1 MIPPSLM
8 LKAGVLVKE
17 YAGKAVLITIVIV
30 TITGGLV
37 YGHYKIDKGGYD
49 RAKAESAIQLLKSNA
64 IAEAAYQ
71 EALDKVFAKN
81 KSNTEKM
88 QNALLTYATREPAVV
103 IKRMLVHAKPTNCT
117 AQDTNSPGPA
127 GSDTDPGSGGS
138 YVEAELSERATRS
151 FERITN
157 DIKEYQKQCLLVSR
171 AQRINQSDGE

>member
-17 YAGKAVLITIVIV
+17 YAGKAVLITIGIV

-37 YGHYKIDKGGYD
+37 YGHHKIDQGGYD
-49 RAKAESAIQLLKSNA
+49 RAKAESAIQLLESNA

-103 IKRMLVHAKPTNCT
+103 VKRVLVHAKPTNCT
-117 AQDTNSPGPA
+117 AQDTNSGNTAGGPGN
-127 GSDTDPGSGGS
+127 TEPGQG
-138 YVEAELSERATRS
+138 YLEAELSERATRS

-157 DIKEYQKQCLLVSR
+157 EIKQYQAECLLV
-171 AQRINQSDGE
+171 AETQEINQR